1 MTLHLRNFGPVVVL
15 ALAVMAGCRQDMQ
28 DQPRYKPLARSDF
41 FADQRASRTP
51 VDGTIA
57 RGQLKDDTYL
67 YTGKIGSNPGEVFPF
82 PVTKEVLQ
90 RGQERYNIFC
100 APCHSKVGDG
110 NGMIPSRGFA
120 RKPPSYHI
128 QRLRSS
134 PAGYFFDVA
143 TNGFG
148 IMQGYAAQIPAKDRW
163 AIVAYIRA
171 LQLSQNATAADV
183 GDQPVPSPEMELVGA
198 APSGATQPQ
207 MKAKGQPEGEAKK

>member
-1 MTLHLRNFGPVVVL
+1 MPNLRNFVPIALL
-15 ALAVMAGCRQDMQ
+15 ALAGLAGCRQDMQ

-57 RGQLKDDTYL
+57 RGQLHDDTYF
-67 YTGKIGSNPGEVFPF
+67 YPGKIGNNPGEAFPF
-82 PVTKEVLQ
+82 PVTKEVLE
-90 RGQERYNIFC
+90 RGQERFNIFC
-100 APCHSKVGDG
+100 APCHSRVGDG

-128 QRLRSS
+128 QRLRSA
-134 PAGYFFDVA
+134 PAGYIFDVA

-148 IMQGYAAQIPAKDRW
+148 IMQGYAAQVPPGDRW

-171 LQLSQNATAADV
+171 LQLSQNAGATEV
-183 GDQPVPSPEMELVGA
+183 GDHAVPSPEMEFTGD
-198 APSGATQPQ
+198 APSGATRPE
-207 MKAKGQPEGEAKK
+207 MKPKGQPEGGEKQ

>member
-1 MTLHLRNFGPVVVL
+1 MFRLRNLAPLV
-15 ALAVMAGCRQDMQ
+15 ALAALVGCRQDMQ

-67 YTGKIGSNPGEVFPF
+67 YTGKIGNNPGEAFPF
-82 PVTKEVLQ
+82 PVTKQVLE
-90 RGQERYNIFC
+90 RGQERYDIFC

-128 QRLRSS
+128 QRLRTA
-134 PAGYFFDVA
+134 PAGYFYDVA

-148 IMQGYAAQIPAKDRW
+148 IMQGYAAQIPVNDRW
-163 AIVAYIRA
+163 AIVAYVRA

-183 GDQPVPSPEMELVGA
+183 GEHALPSPEVELLGDV
-198 APSGATQPQ
+198 PSGATQPQ
-207 MKAKGQPEGEAKK
+207 LKVKKQSEEGEKK

>member
-1 MTLHLRNFGPVVVL
+1 MFRLRNLAPLF
-15 ALAVMAGCRQDMQ
+15 ALAALVGCRQDMQ

-51 VDGTIA
+51 VEGTIA

-67 YTGKIGSNPGEVFPF
+67 YTGKIGNNPGEAFPF
-82 PVTKEVLQ
+82 PVTKQVLE
-90 RGQERYNIFC
+90 RGQERYDIFC

-128 QRLRSS
+128 QRLRTA
-134 PAGYFFDVA
+134 PAGYFYDVA

-148 IMQGYAAQIPAKDRW
+148 IMQGYAAQIPVNDRW

-183 GDQPVPSPEMELVGA
+183 GEHTVPSPEVELLGD

-207 MKAKGQPEGEAKK
+207 MKPKGQSEGSEKK

>member
-1 MTLHLRNFGPVVVL
+1 MFRLRNFAPLL
-15 ALAVMAGCRQDMQ
+15 ALAVLIGCRQDMQ

-67 YTGKIGSNPGEVFPF
+67 YTGKIGNNPGEAFPF
-82 PVTKEVLQ
+82 PVTKQVLE
-90 RGQERYNIFC
+90 RGQERYDIFC

-128 QRLRSS
+128 QRLRTA

-148 IMQGYAAQIPAKDRW
+148 IMQGYAAQIPVSDRW

-171 LQLSQNATAADV
+171 LQLSQNATVADV
-183 GDQPVPSPEMELVGA
+183 GEHAVPSPEVELLGD
-198 APSGATQPQ
+198 APSGATQPHL
-207 MKAKGQPEGEAKK
+207 KVKGQSEGGEKK